1 MFGTCGR
8 SAGEVTTLNAVPHL
22 NSRAAK
28 AARRRKRRMALVE
41 HDLTPQQ
48 WATLQELWGGCAYCG
63 ASDRALQR
71 DCVQPISRGGRYT
84 LENIVP
90 ACGACNASK
99 SNDEATSWM
108 RRKKLDERR
117 FLERFVEVR
126 SALVSAGDALT

>member
-1 MFGTCGR
+1 
-8 SAGEVTTLNAVPHL
+8 VPHL

-48 WATLQELWGGCAYCG
+48 WATLQELWGGCAYCW

-126 SALVSAGDALT
+126 SALVPAGDALT